1 MENEVYRR
9 TSTCIELFLKS
20 TNVRFSSTYA
30 SKLADPIWSEA
41 EIVEAK
47 MMEGKLVTYELLKK
61 NGHDQGYYYG
71 VVDKKSEDILSKYK
85 NMDTCF
91 SYEYG
96 YDDWWSNFLVIG
108 NELRNILFI
117 PECTNPSN
125 TIVLQEYVTST
136 SNLGRIPEIKLELVV
151 HGFALKQDIRYTI
164 QVLQSTTCLTQNVN
178 IRYME
183 SWEEDY
189 GFTLLLPSVIKE
201 AIIEPSDRIMV
212 YDDGDQKSMLR
223 QPFSHTLSYL
233 FKIGF
238 PGLPEVLEQQ
248 IFSYLR
254 IDDMLLIIS
263 MFMEGCRPL
272 EDLFLRQCNDQQYY
286 FKTSYRKVTLEG
298 WDSCDF
304 EDYYTFS
311 ESRMLKYLEIYKVT
325 KR

>member
-1 MENEVYRR
+1 MATNEHSAQTKNISGNMENEVDRMP
-9 TSTCIELFLKS
+9 STCIELYLKS

-30 SKLADPIWSEA
+30 SIFEDRSEA
-41 EIVEAK
+41 EILEAK
-47 MMEGKLVTYELLKK
+47 MMEGKLMTYELLTRF
-61 NGHDQGYYYG
+61 GHDKVSYYG
-71 VVDKKSEDILSKYK
+71 VVDEKSEEILSKYK

-91 SYEYG
+91 SFDYDSC
-96 YDDWWSNFLVIG
+96 DDWWCNFLVVG

-117 PECTNPSN
+117 PECTNPST

-151 HGFALKQDIRYTI
+151 HGFALTQDSWSNNR
-164 QVLQSTTCLTQNVN
+164 
-178 IRYME
+178 RYME
-183 SWEEDY
+183 YEEDDD
-189 GFTLLLPSVIKE
+189 GFTLLLPSAKE
-201 AIIEPSDRIMV
+201 AIITPSDGIVV
-212 YDDGDQKSMLR
+212 YDEMWQSV
-223 QPFSHTLSYL
+223 SHTLSFL

-248 IFSYLR
+248 IVSYLH

-272 EDLFLRQCNDQQYY
+272 EDLFLRQCNGQYY

-298 WDSCDF
+298 YVCDF
-304 EDYYTFS
+304 DDYSSYS